1 MRPLFK
7 AVAVRNLVGETMS
20 IPETGESQS
29 KKRIPVYKLVNGV
42 FVKVGEIPREDAIR
56 EVRCDEPDVVDVEA
70 YYIIDEEPVE
80 ILGEEVHV
88 AEFDLAKELKELKK
102 LEVKWKKWIEKK
114 KRKSTK

>member
-1 MRPLFK
+1 
-7 AVAVRNLVGETMS
+7 MS
-20 IPETGESQS
+20 IPEIGESQS

-70 YYIIDEEPVE
+70 YYIIDEEPAD
-80 ILGEEVHV
+80 LGEEVSV
-88 AEFDLAKELKELKK
+88 AEFDLAKELKELEK